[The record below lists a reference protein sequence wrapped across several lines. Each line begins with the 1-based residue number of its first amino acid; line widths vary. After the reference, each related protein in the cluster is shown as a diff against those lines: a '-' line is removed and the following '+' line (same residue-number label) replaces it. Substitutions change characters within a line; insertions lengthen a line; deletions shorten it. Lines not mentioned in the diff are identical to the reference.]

1 MKYSH
6 LYRLVT
12 FCLLCLPSAVLGASN
27 HPAMDVE
34 KTESLSEMPTALAD
48 AEDARKKPSWFEIHG
63 DYRWLFGEGRF
74 RYHQVGQR
82 KDHKIIM
89 ETRRFRLFP
98 VIHVTPELAIKTQ
111 WEDNRSDK
119 LGQDTVKSN
128 HHLYMGRLY
137 LEYVK
142 NSFKAEAGRFNY
154 YLADGNVID
163 KKVDGLRLRYGDSD
177 SSTGRFAF
185 FYGNTISKG
194 PEKKEGFILENR
206 RETGKW
212 LSHLA
217 YLDLK
222 SKTNHSKSFDGSTA
236 QYLHFLGLSAGRS
249 GSKFDRQRIGEW
261 NVAYSPNEDWTFGM
275 DFLYAHG
282 RHKADN
288 YIAHEGGYVASIT
301 YGDAKPEKGGTYEI
315 WVRYYNQPQASIIAH
330 TMDGD
335 TAFFQR
341 MSFKGWGARIDYVLT
356 PGLVWAV
363 EGFSL
368 KNKSDGPLTDNFH
381 EYVLGTSVTAYF

>member
-82 KDHKIIM
+82 KDHKILM

-128 HHLYMGRLY
+128 HHLYIGRLY

-185 FYGNTISKG
+185 FYGNTVSKG

-206 RETGKW
+206 RETGK
-212 LSHLA
+212 
-217 YLDLK
+217 
-222 SKTNHSKSFDGSTA
+222 
-236 QYLHFLGLSAGRS
+236 
-249 GSKFDRQRIGEW
+249 
-261 NVAYSPNEDWTFGM
+261 
-275 DFLYAHG
+275 
-282 RHKADN
+282 
-288 YIAHEGGYVASIT
+288 
-301 YGDAKPEKGGTYEI
+301 
-315 WVRYYNQPQASIIAH
+315 
-330 TMDGD
+330 
-335 TAFFQR
+335 
-341 MSFKGWGARIDYVLT
+341 
-356 PGLVWAV
+356 
-363 EGFSL
+363 
-368 KNKSDGPLTDNFH
+368 
-381 EYVLGTSVTAYF
+381 